1 MKLLS
6 TAIIAIT
13 AATFSFS
20 PVFADDTNTIAAS
33 GSFTGANDHITTGGV
48 QIVKTADGGA
58 VVILDSDFSLD
69 GAPDPRVGFGKD
81 GEYVAAT
88 DLGKLQNLTGV
99 QVYVVPPTVNVDDF
113 NEVYIWCLQFNV
125 SLGSADIS

>member
-1 MKLLS
+1 MKLFS
-6 TAIIAIT
+6 TALIAIT
-13 AATFSFS
+13 AATLSFS
-20 PVFADDTNTIAAS
+20 PVLADGHSAISS

-69 GAPDPRVGFGKD
+69 GAPDPRVGLGKD
-81 GEYVAAT
+81 GEYAPAT

-99 QVYVVPPTVNVDDF
+99 QVYVVPPSVNVDDF

-125 SLGSADIS
+125 SLGSAEIS